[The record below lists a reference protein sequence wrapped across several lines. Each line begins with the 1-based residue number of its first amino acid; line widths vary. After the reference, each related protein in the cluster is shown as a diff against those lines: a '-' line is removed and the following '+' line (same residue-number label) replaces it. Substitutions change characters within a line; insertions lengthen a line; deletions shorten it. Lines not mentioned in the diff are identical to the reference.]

1 MDEWIH
7 NTTEKVPPERQG
19 RGMKNTRG
27 GCVGEEQGFSAI
39 IKDQTSESLSNTE
52 KSLCQI
58 VIIEFEKIFH
68 L

>member
-1 MDEWIH
+1 MDEWNH

-19 RGMKNTRG
+19 SGMKNTG
-27 GCVGEEQGFSAI
+27 GGWVGEGQGFSAI

-58 VIIEFEKIFH
+58 IIIEFEKILH